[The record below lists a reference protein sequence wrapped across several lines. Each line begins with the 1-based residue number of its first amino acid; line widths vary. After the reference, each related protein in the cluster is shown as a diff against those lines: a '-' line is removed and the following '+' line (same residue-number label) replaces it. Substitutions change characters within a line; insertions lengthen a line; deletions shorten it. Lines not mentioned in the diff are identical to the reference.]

1 MIIRKSDLE
10 IGMTRITATEA
21 ARNFSDLLNRVEY
34 KGESFEITRGKQVVA
49 QIVPTERK
57 KFTVGDMKDLL
68 DRLPPLDKDDAAE
81 WEEQLK
87 EIRASAKLP
96 DPKWD

>member
-1 MIIRKSDLE
+1 
-10 IGMTRITATEA
+10 MTRITATEA

-34 KGESFEITRGKQVVA
+34 KGESFEITRGKEVVA

-57 KFTVGDMKDLL
+57 KFTVGDLKDFLNN
-68 DRLPPLDKDDAAE
+68 LPPLDKDDATE
-81 WEEQLK
+81 WAQQLR
-87 EIRASAKLP
+87 EIRAGAKLP